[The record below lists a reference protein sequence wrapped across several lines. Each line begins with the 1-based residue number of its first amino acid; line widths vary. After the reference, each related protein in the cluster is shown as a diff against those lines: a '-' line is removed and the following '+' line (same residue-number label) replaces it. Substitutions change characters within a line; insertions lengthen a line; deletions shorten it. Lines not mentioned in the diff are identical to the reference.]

1 MSCYFNL
8 SLNNK
13 LSQTPLNFMKTTIY
27 SLLIIVLL
35 TGCKQNESVPKET
48 SKKEV
53 ETIMDSTAV
62 QKDTVVTSLEKDI
75 NVKDTIPVHIFKSGE
90 TLWNLCRTYYG
101 NRHYSSILA
110 RYNEIENVNNIKDST
125 PIKIPELENLFK
137 DPKLKLAPIENELDK
152 MLAAR
157 TLFMKHQKTLGDLRE
172 EVEGRTPITLPE
184 TVKNDLQQAI
194 SLLNETISSLKQ
206 IESDSIETPKRTVSQ
221 LNSVVNNLTN
231 LAKGN
236 HDGPYKYDLDMF
248 HQNLIRALNNSITWA
263 QNKYKN

>member
-1 MSCYFNL
+1 
-8 SLNNK
+8 
-13 LSQTPLNFMKTTIY
+13 MKKQ
-27 SLLIIVLL
+27 LLIILIIALL
-35 TGCKQNESVPKET
+35 VTCKQEKPAPKET
-48 SKKEV
+48 LQKEV
-53 ETIMDSTAV
+53 ETVVDSTQI
-62 QKDTVVTSLEKDI
+62 QKDTVATSIEKEI

-90 TLWNLCRTYYG
+90 TLWNLCRSYYG

-125 PIKIPELENLFK
+125 PIKIPALENLFK

-184 TVKNDLQQAI
+184 TVKNDLQQTI
-194 SLLNETISSLKQ
+194 SLINETISSLKQ
-206 IESDSIETPKRTVSQ
+206 IESDSLEVPKRTISQ

-263 QNKYKN
+263 QNNYKN